1 MNNRILKL
9 RIFLSSPGDVAAER
23 KIAREILES
32 LKDDPFIKDKAVI
45 EAIAWEAP
53 GARVLMPVSL
63 TPQQAIDRKLAKPSE
78 TDATIVL
85 LWGRMGTPLD
95 TEKHG
100 KKPNGDP
107 YWSGTEWEYLDAVKG
122 SNTHPNKLPIV
133 LVYRRT
139 DTPPQPDNDDL
150 EALQEWLNQRKRVK
164 DFFEDFRGMGGEYRK
179 NFYEYTSPD
188 DFRTQ
193 FTQDARLLV
202 RELLALHNPKDVK
215 PPDTAPEIVKIKWD
229 DSPFPGLRAFTAKDE
244 PIFFGR
250 GFETADLI
258 KRLSKQRL
266 MFVVGASGSGKSSL
280 VAAGV
285 IPQIGRGALYG
296 VAAWHI
302 VRFTPNDAPFRRLA
316 HELLRTIPALKDPLA
331 DDDDRAA
338 QLAETLR
345 KSPEKLSKMVEK
357 WLDDEPDGTEI
368 LLFIDQ
374 FEELYTTAPEQDR
387 QPFAEMLQVISPQIR
402 CIATMRSD
410 FYDRAL
416 IHFETVLRDASYT
429 LSTPSRYALREM
441 IERPAEVTGLVFE
454 DGLPA
459 LIVDKTA
466 GQVGGLALLAYLL
479 EEMYLVAVKRGDNQ
493 LTQADYDALGGVE
506 KAIATR
512 ASSIYNA
519 LDMPDERK
527 KAVLQRVFSELVEPT
542 VRDGEIVATRR
553 RADVAALQ
561 VDNDAKAFI
570 DTFQKSRLLVTDEG
584 MVEVAHEALLRE
596 WDELSEWIA
605 IIADD
610 LRLLRQVEREAIDWD
625 KDGRSY
631 RLTSARLQPI
641 YKAITRLD
649 YQLSD
654 VMRDFVYPH
663 QTLIK
668 ILDDP
673 ATSEQDRMQIGIE
686 LAELNDPR
694 KGVGVKEELPNM
706 LWLPVKGSGG
716 KHKFEFGEFEV
727 PDFFIAKYLTTF
739 VQYRAFVDAEDGYQ
753 NKQWWKD
760 FPKGY
765 QSQKLSDQRTESP
778 NNPRD
783 SISWYQSVAFGRWMT
798 VQFKGVKIPK
808 PAVGT
813 GFCLSEYAHKNQT
826 VDDYWTIGQDAQIR
840 LPTEWEWQWAAMNG
854 AEGREYPWGDWQRGY
869 ANTIGSGLGRAIA
882 VGMYPHGK
890 ADCGAL
896 DIAGN
901 LYEWCANNEDN
912 PEIIDASNKGYK
924 VFRGGAFSYLQDAA
938 RSSYRNRD
946 IPNSDLNRYGCRL
959 VVAPIAPL

>member
-1 MNNRILKL
+1 MSKRILKL

-32 LKDDPFIKDKAVI
+32 LKDDPFIKDQAII
-45 EAIAWEAP
+45 EAIAWEAA
-53 GARVLMPVSL
+53 GSRVLMPVSL

-100 KKPNGDP
+100 KKANDDP

-122 SNTHPNKLPIV
+122 SHTHPNKLPIV

-139 DTPPQPDNDDL
+139 DTPPQPDSDDL
-150 EALQEWLNQRKRVK
+150 EELQEWLNQRKRVK
-164 DFFEDFRGMGGEYRK
+164 DFFEDFRGTGGEYRK

-202 RELLALHNPKDVK
+202 RELLALYHPDATK
-215 PPDTAPEIVKIKWD
+215 PADSSPEIVKIKWD
-229 DSPFPGLRAFTAKDE
+229 ASPFPGLRAFTAKDE

-250 GFETADLI
+250 GFESADLI

-285 IPQIGRGALYG
+285 IPQIERGALYG
-296 VAAWHI
+296 VAAWHV
-302 VRFTPNDAPFRRLA
+302 VRFTPGDAPFMRLA
-316 HELLRTIPALKDPLA
+316 HELLRTLPALKDPLA

-338 QLAETLR
+338 QLAETLH

-357 WLDDEPDGTEI
+357 WLADEPDGTEI

-374 FEELYTTAPEQDR
+374 FEELYTSAPEQDR
-387 QPFAEMLQVISPQIR
+387 PAFAEMLKVISPQIR

-429 LSTPSRYALREM
+429 LSTPSPYALREM
-441 IERPAEVTGLVFE
+441 IERPADVTGLIFE

-479 EEMYLVAVKRGDNQ
+479 EEMYLVAVKRGDKQ

-527 KAVLQRVFSELVEPT
+527 KAVMQRVFSELVEPT

-553 RADVAALQ
+553 RANVAALQ
-561 VDNDAKAFI
+561 ADNDAKAFI
-570 DTFQKSRLLVTDEG
+570 DTFQKARLLVTDEG
-584 MVEVAHEALLRE
+584 MIEVAHEALLRE
-596 WDELSEWIA
+596 WDELSKWIA
-605 IIADD
+605 TIVDD
-610 LRLLRQVEREAIDWD
+610 LRLLRQVEREALDWD
-625 KDGRSY
+625 KSY
-631 RLTSARLQPI
+631 ILSPERLKPIHAAIARLNYALNPS
-641 YKAITRLD
+641 TE
-649 YQLSD
+649 
-654 VMRDFVYPH
+654 DFVYP
-663 QTLIK
+663 QQ
-668 ILDDP
+668 ILLTELENP
-673 ATSEQDRMQIGIE
+673 ATIESRRLRIGDD
-686 LAELNDPR
+686 LALLGDPR
-694 KGVGVKEELPNM
+694 EGVGLKNGKPDM
-706 LWLPVKGSGG
+706 LWLPVAGSGG
-716 KHKFEFGEFEV
+716 AKIAFPETDFIGNDDGSWGQFAV
-727 PDFFIAKYLTTF
+727 PDFFIAKYLTTYK
-739 VQYRAFVDAEDGYQ
+739 QYQAFVDAEDGYD
-753 NKQWWKD
+753 NKQWWQG
-760 FPKGY
+760 FPKEY
-765 QSQKLSDQRTESP
+765 QPQQLSEQRTKSD

-783 SISWYQSVAFGRWMT
+783 SLSWYQSVAFGRWMNHHL
-798 VQFKGVKIPK
+798 QGMELAHPSGKMLR
-808 PAVGT
+808 VG
-813 GFCLSEYAHKNQT
+813 EN
-826 VDDYWTIGQDAQIR
+826 VQIR
-840 LPTEWEWQWAAMNG
+840 LPTEWEWQWAAMN
-854 AEGREYPWGDWQRGY
+854 AREERKYPWGDWQRGY
-869 ANTIGSGLGRAIA
+869 ADTSESGLGRAIA
-882 VGMYPHGK
+882 VGMYPHGQ
-890 ADCGAL
+890 AACGAL
-896 DIAGN
+896 DMAGN
-901 LYEWCANNEDN
+901 LYEWCANNYDQ
-912 PEIIDASNKGYK
+912 PEIIDRSNASSK
-924 VFRGGAFSYLQDAA
+924 VLRGGAFFDSQLYAP
-938 RSSYRNRD
+938 SSYRLYHDPSFDNRY
-946 IPNSDLNRYGCRL
+946 YGCRL
-959 VVAPIAPL
+959 VIAPISAL